1 MVAFM
6 TFDSSAVIQR
16 SIGRVYPYSWF
27 FFVAFLILVSI
38 GAMELMTSLFIEALL
53 EEKRRTE
60 QEEKEWVEER
70 RQQVE
75 QLIIGL
81 FEVFDVDDSK
91 ALERDELLAV
101 MQVFDDPDA

>member
-1 MVAFM
+1 M
-6 TFDSSAVIQR
+6 
-16 SIGRVYPYSWF
+16 
-27 FFVAFLILVSI
+27 
-38 GAMELMTSLFIEALL
+38 
-53 EEKRRTE
+53 
-60 QEEKEWVEER
+60 EER